1 MNVRNM
7 QFAFFAMFLSLAMVV
22 GAGKSFA
29 QINIAVVDVER
40 VLAKSKAAKSVQKQI
55 DKKRKSFLVD
65 VKKTEEK
72 LRSDQQ
78 DIEEKRADLSKE
90 EFLASI
96 QTFERQRIEAR
107 SSIQSKKAS
116 LDKGYN
122 EAMNILTK
130 AIFDVCQEIAD
141 EDGIDLIITR
151 QNIIVGSKSLDIT
164 PKVMERM
171 NKKLPKLTLKN
182 K

>member
-1 MNVRNM
+1 MNIRNM
-7 QFAFFAMFLSLAMVV
+7 RFAFFAIFLSMAMTI
-22 GAGKSFA
+22 GASQSFA

-40 VLAKSKAAKSVQKQI
+40 ILSESKAAKSVQKQI
-55 DKKRKSFLVD
+55 DKKRKNFLAD

-78 DIEEKRADLSKE
+78 KIEKKRTDLSKE
-90 EFLASI
+90 EFLAKV

-107 SSIQSKKAS
+107 GSIQSKKAS
-116 LDKGYN
+116 LDKSYN
-122 EAMNILTK
+122 EAMSVLTK
-130 AIFDVCQEIAD
+130 AIFDACQEIAD

-151 QNIIVGSKSLDIT
+151 QNIIIGSKSLDIT
-164 PKVMERM
+164 PKVMERI